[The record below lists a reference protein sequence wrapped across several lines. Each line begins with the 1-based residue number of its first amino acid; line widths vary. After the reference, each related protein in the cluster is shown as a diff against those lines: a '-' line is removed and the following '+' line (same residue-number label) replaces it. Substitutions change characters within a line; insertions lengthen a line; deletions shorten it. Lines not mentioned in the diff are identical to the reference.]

1 MGYPTV
7 WVIFIAKRQVAI
19 WNHTHFSIK
28 FFWLASTGHISASTE
43 AILKSLMCFQNYSK
57 RSFQWN
63 WFHFSIFIQIE
74 MTEETRWHVK
84 RAKCQISSKR
94 PFSVKNHKEA
104 IKKNFPNG
112 FFSLM
117 AQSTQEGVYFWDPMT
132 KFFEIFFKVVP
143 GSKMACL
150 YNWKKVFEE
159 LEGFRARRD
168 PYGNIRGGE
177 NSNACLTK
185 KHPAPIWPPG
195 HFVHHSDFLTGSN

>member
-1 MGYPTV
+1 M
-7 WVIFIAKRQVAI
+7 IFIAKRQVAI

-43 AILKSLMCFQNYSK
+43 AILKNFMCFPNYSK

-63 WFHFSIFIQIE
+63 WSHFSIFIQIE

-84 RAKCQISSKR
+84 KAKCQISSKR

-117 AQSTQEGVYFWDPMT
+117 AQSTQEGVYFWDPVT

-143 GSKMACL
+143 GSKMA
-150 YNWKKVFEE
+150 WSHIKETTRIFARFR
-159 LEGFRARRD
+159 GFSGWLFREYSRLPRSFITFPSGPSPILFHFTSEKYIHRCRNRR
-168 PYGNIRGGE
+168 IRR
-177 NSNACLTK
+177 
-185 KHPAPIWPPG
+185 HRRY
-195 HFVHHSDFLTGSN
+195 

>member
-1 MGYPTV
+1 MTYPTPQVAYLTPHVGYPIPHVNYPTPQVGYPTV

-43 AILKSLMCFQNYSK
+43 AISKSLMCFQNYSK

-63 WFHFSIFIQIE
+63 WSHFSIFIQIE

-84 RAKCQISSKR
+84 KAKCQISSKR
-94 PFSVKNHKEA
+94 TFSIKNHKEA

-117 AQSTQEGVYFWDPMT
+117 AQSTQEGVYFWDPVT
-132 KFFEIFFKVVP
+132 KFFEIFF
-143 GSKMACL
+143 
-150 YNWKKVFEE
+150 
-159 LEGFRARRD
+159 
-168 PYGNIRGGE
+168 
-177 NSNACLTK
+177 
-185 KHPAPIWPPG
+185 
-195 HFVHHSDFLTGSN
+195 